1 VTARLLST
9 PVAVVPAV
17 ACLAL
22 ATAGCSVSVRATGDA
37 GLSVSEV
44 EARLDQVLED
54 RLGQAPDAVECPEPL
69 LARVGAEVRCTVTVP
84 EGSVGATVTM
94 TAVQGR
100 DVELDVVVDDE
111 PSAGR
116 ATA

>member
-1 VTARLLST
+1 MTARLLST

-37 GLSVSEV
+37 GLSGSEV
-44 EARLDQVLED
+44 EAQVD
-54 RLGQAPDAVECPEPL
+54 RMLHDELGQAPDAVDCPEPL
-69 LARVGAEVRCTVTVP
+69 LAQVGAEVRCTVTVP

-94 TAVQGR
+94 TAVEGH
-100 DVELDVVVDDE
+100 DVELAVTVDDA
-111 PSAGR
+111 PRGA
-116 ATA
+116 

>member
-1 VTARLLST
+1 MTARLLSA

-37 GLSVSEV
+37 GLSGSEV
-44 EARLDQVLED
+44 EAQVD
-54 RLGQAPDAVECPEPL
+54 RVLADELGEAPDAVDCPEPL
-69 LARVGAEVRCTVTVP
+69 VAQVGAEVRCTVTVP

-94 TAVQGR
+94 TAVEGH
-100 DVELDVVVDDE
+100 DVELDVVVDE
-111 PSAGR
+111 PAASA
-116 ATA
+116 